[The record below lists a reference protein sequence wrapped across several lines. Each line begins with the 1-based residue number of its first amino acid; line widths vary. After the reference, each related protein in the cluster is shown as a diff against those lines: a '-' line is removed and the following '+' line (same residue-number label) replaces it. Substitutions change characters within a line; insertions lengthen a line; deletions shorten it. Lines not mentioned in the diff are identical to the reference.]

1 MTLGGSLRASS
12 SALHAERLRLDVI
25 SANIANANSITTP
38 DKEAYRRKIVVLEP
52 TEDGVRIERIIDDT
66 SPLRAVNEPDHPMAD
81 KDGVVYYSNVNPVLE
96 MVNMMSA
103 TRAYEA
109 NVAAFNSTKSMM
121 QAALSIGRV

>member
-1 MTLGGSLRASS
+1 MTLGGSLRASAS
-12 SALHAERLRLDVI
+12 GLHAERLRLDVI

-52 TEDGVRIERIIDDT
+52 TEDGVRIERIMDDY
-66 SPLRAVNEPDHPMAD
+66 SPLRAVNEPDNPLANE
-81 KDGVVYYSNVNPVLE
+81 KGVVYYSNVNPVLE

-121 QAALSIGRV
+121 QSALTIGRV